1 MKNFNRWIAA
11 GLFSVSLGVL
21 AQVATYDV
29 ATNILRLPAVN
40 VRTATF
46 VNVTLVNIGDYNFT
60 LQGATPQMP
69 PDPADVSYDA
79 NSIFSLRSATQQPPP
94 TSGNA
99 SVCFD
104 PAYLATGTKL
114 VLAFRYTNNGTFVR
128 TTETQT
134 DVQGPQ
140 TFNGQNTIAVNTRVS
155 ILTGDGAGTESGT
168 LSFLQVQNLNVLT
181 LGDVTNVG
189 VRGGN
194 SAVTTVLNPP
204 IVFSYSLSP
213 GQSITTVTE
222 GTQTRFWFP
231 FKEPATTFSETV
243 TYTFL
248 GVEDVAAPAG
258 TFFGAC
264 KWATT
269 RLRDNVA
276 TMTTQWMT
284 RKGALV
290 RTVTGSEIGELTSG
304 TVNGRPVGP
313 KSRPE
318 DTGRRPL
325 LA

>member
-1 MKNFNRWIAA
+1 MKNFNRWIAV
-11 GLFSVSLGVL
+11 GLVSVSQGVL
-21 AQVATYDV
+21 AHAATYDV
-29 ATNILRLPAVN
+29 ATYISTLPAAVK
-40 VRTATF
+40 VGTATF
-46 VNVTLVNIGDYNFT
+46 NVTLVDIGNYYFA
-60 LQGATPQMP
+60 L
-69 PDPADVSYDA
+69 
-79 NSIFSLRSATQQPPP
+79 QQPPP
-94 TSGNA
+94 TSGDA

-104 PAYLATGTKL
+104 PAYLATGTKR
-114 VLAFRYTNNGTFVR
+114 VLAFRYTNNRRFVR

-140 TFNGQNTIAVNTRVS
+140 TFNGQNTIAVNTRVT

-168 LSFLQVQNLNVLT
+168 LSFLQVQNLDVLT

-194 SAVTTVLNPP
+194 SAVTTVFNPP
-204 IVFSYSLSP
+204 IVFSYSLSS
-213 GQSITTVTE
+213 GKSITTVTE
-222 GTQTRFWFP
+222 GTQTSFWFP
-231 FKEPATTFSETV
+231 FKEPFKEPTTTFSETV

-264 KWATT
+264 KWAIT
-269 RLRDNVA
+269 RLRDNVT

-304 TVNGRPVGP
+304 TVNGGPVGP
-313 KSRPE
+313 KSRRPE
-318 DTGRRPL
+318 VTGRRPL
-325 LA
+325 PA